1 MPKFLLRRY
10 RFRSP
15 CLLLACLVLACCAA
29 PRQTA
34 PKVAFDTI
42 IEGGTV
48 FDGSGA
54 PGQRVDVGIAG
65 QRVTALGD
73 LRAAKADRRIDAA
86 GKIVTPGFINVL
98 SWADESLI
106 LDGRGLSDLH
116 QGVTLE
122 IFGEGWSQG
131 PLTEAM
137 KADARKAMT
146 DENRYE
152 IRWSSLDEYLRY
164 LEGKGVSPNIASFVG
179 AATIRINVLGQ
190 ENRAPNSEEL
200 VRMQALVDTAMREG
214 ALGVGS
220 SLIYAP
226 GSFANTQELIALA
239 SVSGKY
245 GGSYISHLRSEGGQ
259 FLEALDELIA
269 ITKAAGV
276 HGEAYHLKAAGLAN
290 WPKMAKAIA
299 RITAERAEGLDISAN
314 MYTYTAG
321 ATGLDAAMPPWV
333 QAGGFDAWRARLLDP
348 VQRARVLRE
357 MQDPNAGFENLRLA
371 AASAE
376 NLLFL
381 GFKQPALR
389 GYIGKTLAEVSQL
402 RGTRPENTVI
412 DLVIE
417 DGSRVETAYFL
428 MSEANVKLG
437 LQQDWIALGSDG
449 AALAP
454 EGNFLKSN
462 PHPRSYGN
470 FARFWQRYV
479 VQQKLV
485 SIESAVHRLTGLP
498 AKNFKLTQRGC
509 LSVGCFADVAVFVPE
524 QIRENATFIKP
535 HALST
540 GIAFVLVN
548 GAIVIA
554 DGVHTGA
561 KPGRVVR
568 RGGQ

>member
-1 MPKFLLRRY
+1 M
-10 RFRSP
+10 
-15 CLLLACLVLACCAA
+15 
-29 PRQTA
+29 
-34 PKVAFDTI
+34 
-42 IEGGTV
+42 

-54 PGQRVDVGIAG
+54 PGQRVDIGIAG

-73 LRAAKADRRIDAA
+73 LSMAKADQRIDAA

-131 PLTEAM
+131 PLTDVM
-137 KADARKAMT
+137 KAQKRAAMT
-146 DENRYE
+146 DDNRYE

-179 AATIRINVLGQ
+179 AATIRMNVLGQ
-190 ENRAPNSEEL
+190 ENRKPNAEEL
-200 VRMQALVDTAMREG
+200 SRMQALVDTAMREG

-220 SLIYAP
+220 ALIYAP
-226 GSFANTQELIALA
+226 GSFADTEELIALA
-239 SVSGKY
+239 SVAGKY
-245 GGSYISHLRSEGGQ
+245 GGSYISHLRSEGEQ

-290 WPKMAKAIA
+290 WPKMAQAIA
-299 RITAERAEGLDISAN
+299 RIEAARAGGLDISAN

-333 QAGGFDAWRARLLDP
+333 QADGFDAWRARLLDP
-348 VQRARVLRE
+348 VQRARVLRD

-371 AASAE
+371 AGSAE
-376 NLLFL
+376 NLMFL

-389 GYIGKTLAEVSQL
+389 AYIGKTLAEVSQM
-402 RGTRPENTVI
+402 RGTSPENTVI

-417 DGSRVETAYFL
+417 DDSRVETAYFL

-485 SIESAVHRLTGLP
+485 PIASAVHRLTGLP
-498 AKNFKLTQRGC
+498 AKNFKLAQRGC
-509 LSVGCFADVAVFVPE
+509 LNIGCFADVAVFVPE

-540 GIAFVLVN
+540 GMDFVLVN
-548 GAIVIA
+548 GVTVIE

-561 KPGRVVR
+561 KPGMVVR
-568 RGGQ
+568 RSRQ